1 MDISCIKGAI
11 CLAYKGQCGFCPL
24 YTPKAK
30 IGPNRVIIDMPRL
43 TIRDVGKGSIY
54 KGNEISLC
62 AAINRYRVCKQLP
75 KKMIKAIEKIFSEY
89 EEEIK
94 NGIPKFLRRS
104 IDEAYTDENDCK

>member
-30 IGPNRVIIDMPRL
+30 IGPDRTIIDMPRL

-75 KKMIKAIEKIFSEY
+75 KKMMNALETIFNNY

-94 NGIPKFLRRS
+94 RGTPES
-104 IDEAYTDENDCK
+104 IKMYVYEAYLDMEDK